1 MSQESENT
9 STPLRRSPRKHVTA
23 SNSNSGP
30 NILKDNVGSFR
41 QLSRS
46 ASKLGDGGANFKE
59 KS

>member
-1 MSQESENT
+1 M
-9 STPLRRSPRKHVTA
+9 TA

-46 ASKLGDGGANFKE
+46 ASKLGEGGVNFKE